1 MSFSTFALI
10 VVLVMGYFGSLGLR
24 VNPPTDR
31 TNLSMAVSE
40 INGLVAGSNVL
51 LRGVPVGKVSE
62 TSTSLEAAT
71 VDFWIDRRYR
81 IPVDSEIRIDNLSAL
96 GESYI
101 ALIPR
106 TDGGPAFEDGQ
117 HIDVEAVTQPP
128 SVSELATS
136 VVRVLDQLDAGAV
149 QRIVDQVDAALPA
162 PTTVLPNL
170 SRTSMLLKNTAADMQ
185 GRGRILLDNF
195 QALLQNAE
203 WVGPLLTG
211 LTPSIEETF
220 RWSQDMFKGIPAF
233 LHRGEPENITNVN
246 NLIAR
251 VQNFLDIAG
260 GDLKLLG
267 EAMLP
272 KLNAISAALM
282 NFDTGQILDNLLAA
296 VPPDGAITLRVL
308 PP

>member
-1 MSFSTFALI
+1 MSFSAFALI
-10 VVLVMGYFGSLGLR
+10 VVLVLGYFGSLGLR
-24 VNPPTDR
+24 VKPPAER
-31 TNLSMAVSE
+31 TNLSMAVAE

-51 LRGVPVGKVSE
+51 LRGVPVGKVLD
-62 TSTSLEAAT
+62 TSTALEAAT
-71 VDFWIDRRYR
+71 VAFWIDRRYR
-81 IPVDSEIRIDNLSAL
+81 IPVDSEIRIENLSAL

-106 TDGGPAFEDGQ
+106 SEGGPTFQDGQ
-117 HIDVEAVTQPP
+117 RIDTEAVTQPP

-136 VVRVLDQLDAGAV
+136 VVRVLDQLDVGAV
-149 QRIVDQVDAALPA
+149 ERIVDQLDTAWPD

-170 SRTSMLLKNTAADMQ
+170 SRTSMLLRNTAADMR

-203 WVGPLLTG
+203 WVGPVLDG
-211 LTPSIEETF
+211 LTPSIEEIF

-233 LHRGEPENITNVN
+233 LHRGEPENITNFN

-260 GDLKLLG
+260 GDLKILG

-282 NFDTGQILDNLLAA
+282 NFDTGQILDNMLAA
-296 VPPDGAITLRVL
+296 VPPDGTITLRVL